1 MKLRLVTYQATLM
14 IVIAAIYVWLRSAPG
29 ERLQTFA
36 MLSLTAIG
44 ATELALAVIALFRRR
59 AQHGKQ
65 IISHLLAG
73 AGALAMGYGLLDGV
87 SMPFFVTGALLLGT
101 GVILWQESVR
111 PSVDAP
117 RAE

>member
-1 MKLRLVTYQATLM
+1 MKLRLVTYPATLM

-44 ATELALAVIALFRRR
+44 ATELALAVIALLRRR
-59 AQHGKQ
+59 ARDGRE
-65 IISHLLAG
+65 IIAHLLAG
-73 AGALAMGYGLLDGV
+73 AGALAMGYGLLDGL
-87 SMPFFVTGALLLGT
+87 STPFFVAGALVLGT
-101 GVILWQESVR
+101 GVILWRHSV
-111 PSVDAP
+111 PSSANAP